1 MKIVLYTTTS
11 FVDQQFPLLKSLQQ
25 QGYDV
30 FLFMQ
35 MSTYNKREN
44 NIDIKQLIDENDIIP
59 STRYHELD
67 KYHEYMDFC
76 HFYIINQ
83 TNKKQVALSTQKLFR
98 KFSKIIKK
106 INPDIILTT
115 STLGIADFRLWRF
128 RKKLRFIINDPFPHS
143 GETGLRKTF
152 FRNTCFRFGK
162 SFVLLNQ
169 NQVDKFSS
177 TYHIDKSRIVISRL
191 GTDDSMRFLA
201 KDDKPLDKPTKSI
214 LFFGRISPYKGI
226 EYLCEAMKKVHES
239 VPEANLT
246 IAGGGKMYLDF
257 SKYAN
262 LDYIKLVN
270 RYIPTEEL
278 AHLLHSC
285 DFTVCPYTDATQSG
299 VIMTSY
305 TMDKPVIA
313 TNVGGLSTMV
323 DEGKTGY
330 LIPPKDIDALA
341 NAMTTLLKDDS
352 LLKSMSDIIHKKYQE
367 GESSWQ
373 QIAKD
378 YLK

>member
-1 MKIVLYTTTS
+1 
-11 FVDQQFPLLKSLQQ
+11 
-25 QGYDV
+25 
-30 FLFMQ
+30 
-35 MSTYNKREN
+35 
-44 NIDIKQLIDENDIIP
+44 
-59 STRYHELD
+59 
-67 KYHEYMDFC
+67 
-76 HFYIINQ
+76 
-83 TNKKQVALSTQKLFR
+83 
-98 KFSKIIKK
+98 
-106 INPDIILTT
+106 
-115 STLGIADFRLWRF
+115 
-128 RKKLRFIINDPFPHS
+128 
-143 GETGLRKTF
+143 
-152 FRNTCFRFGK
+152 
-162 SFVLLNQ
+162 
-169 NQVDKFSS
+169 
-177 TYHIDKSRIVISRL
+177 
-191 GTDDSMRFLA
+191 MRFLA
-201 KDDKPLDKPTKSI
+201 KDDKPLDKPTRNI

-246 IAGGGKMYLDF
+246 IAGGGKMYFDF

-299 VIMTSY
+299 VIMT
-305 TMDKPVIA
+305 
-313 TNVGGLSTMV
+313 MV

-352 LLKSMSDIIHKKYQE
+352 LLKSMSDNIHKKYQE